1 MAVPDVVVISL
12 RGLSFIALFQA
23 TGCAIFL
30 WLFRVQL
37 KNVEIDLSRLIR
49 VTTYGAIAFTI
60 AHHFFIPARITRSFN
75 DVFDLSLQVFFLQS
89 STGLAHAL
97 RIAGLILIL
106 FSVRPEFR
114 LGTRL
119 AMLGTFLTLG
129 SFVLVGHTTTHMP
142 RLLLSLLLLLHV
154 SIIAFWFGSL
164 LPLIHVTEVE
174 EKSVSSALLRQF
186 SAIGIWFVP
195 IILIAG
201 TAIWYLMAPSLSD
214 FTTPYSKIILGKIS
228 VFIVLMLLAALNKWR
243 YLPSVQNGDDC
254 ALISL
259 RRGIAREW
267 SLMALV
273 FIATA
278 FLTGLFSPE

>member
-1 MAVPDVVVISL
+1 MTVPDVVVISL

-23 TGCAIFL
+23 TGCAFFL

-49 VTTYGAIAFTI
+49 VTSYGAIAFTI

-97 RIAGLILIL
+97 RVAGLVIILC
-106 FSVRPEFR
+106 SVRPESG

-164 LPLIHVTEVE
+164 LPLIHVIEVE
-174 EKSVSSALLRQF
+174 KKSVSSALLRQF
-186 SAIGIWFVP
+186 SAIGIWVVP
-195 IILIAG
+195 LILIAG
-201 TAIWYLMAPSLSD
+201 TAIWYLMAPSVTD
-214 FTTPYSKIILGKIS
+214 FTMPYPKIILAKIA
-228 VFIVLMLLAALNKWR
+228 VFIVLMLFAALNKWR
-243 YLPSVQNGDDC
+243 YLPSVENGDDC